1 MPHLVF
7 VQYSSMFGGS
17 TISGCL
23 VTEAMRERGWDVT
36 VVYGFDGPFVETSR
50 ALGCQTRVL
59 PHKSWLRTP
68 RLLSFAKHY
77 LQEMRA
83 ARGFLDLY
91 KEVQP
96 DVIYINT
103 LVSAAAAR
111 AAKQYGAPLI
121 WHIRELYSDVGGEMF
136 VPAGF
141 FGRQFVSRFV
151 RRHACLKI
159 AISRSVAENILGSI
173 DGPELEI
180 VSNAVRDD
188 YFTNTLSVEDART
201 QLGLP
206 MDVPVVGVPG
216 TLRPMKGHAF
226 LLASAMAIRSRIPN
240 VHIIISGTGQEAYQ
254 QELRHLVQQN
264 GLEETVQFLGNIE
277 DMRVFYK
284 ACTVACIPSVA
295 EPFGRTVIEAFA
307 SRVPVV
313 GSAVGGIKETI
324 QHKEN
329 GLLVPYGDTA
339 QLVEALVKVV
349 EDPAF
354 ARKIVA
360 RARGDAEQLYH
371 ERVYKAR
378 IGSLIERQ
386 CEGRRASIMNK
397 P

>member
-1 MPHLVF
+1 
-7 VQYSSMFGGS
+7 
-17 TISGCL
+17 
-23 VTEAMRERGWDVT
+23 
-36 VVYGFDGPFVETSR
+36 
-50 ALGCQTRVL
+50 
-59 PHKSWLRTP
+59 
-68 RLLSFAKHY
+68 
-77 LQEMRA
+77 
-83 ARGFLDLY
+83 
-91 KEVQP
+91 
-96 DVIYINT
+96 
-103 LVSAAAAR
+103 
-111 AAKQYGAPLI
+111 
-121 WHIRELYSDVGGEMF
+121 
-136 VPAGF
+136 
-141 FGRQFVSRFV
+141 
-151 RRHACLKI
+151 
-159 AISRSVAENILGSI
+159 
-173 DGPELEI
+173 
-180 VSNAVRDD
+180 
-188 YFTNTLSVEDART
+188 
-201 QLGLP
+201 

-386 CEGRRASIMNK
+386 CEGHRASIMNK